1 MNVCLQ
7 DETLLFSSLNVIEN
21 ADCTFNTTF
30 QDHQY
35 KVGVRA
41 SPVHVDVTP
50 LLTRSVGLLLVLMEV
65 VQGTRG

>member
-35 KVGVRA
+35 KVGIDCKCRSNA
-41 SPVHVDVTP
+41 IFN
-50 LLTRSVGLLLVLMEV
+50 SVGVLVA
-65 VQGTRG
+65 